1 MLDRY
6 VHEKINF
13 CTENSIFSSN
23 LKGASVNPAFKKK
36 MKDFKKITTDPFVF
50 YLIYLKYVKDV
61 FAIKLRLSL
70 IKSYLNI
77 SVDFAR
83 YLMQNTA

>member
-1 MLDRY
+1 
-6 VHEKINF
+6 
-13 CTENSIFSSN
+13 
-23 LKGASVNPAFKKK
+23 